1 MESDSFSRF
10 VLTLPAEANDS
21 RPQGSFPG
29 PAPGVVGG
37 FGDNIT
43 ITGTGISDVMREY
56 IRVSG
61 IVRTSGARRVSVASS
76 RAATNT
82 INSPC
87 LPVAAQQTATDQQIR
102 GTVRKSHIVQ
112 KSRPRPHRSTNGW
125 RLRLVEA

>member
-61 IVRTSGARRVSVASS
+61 IVRTSGARRVSV
-76 RAATNT
+76 
-82 INSPC
+82 
-87 LPVAAQQTATDQQIR
+87 D
-102 GTVRKSHIVQ
+102 
-112 KSRPRPHRSTNGW
+112 W
-125 RLRLVEA
+125 